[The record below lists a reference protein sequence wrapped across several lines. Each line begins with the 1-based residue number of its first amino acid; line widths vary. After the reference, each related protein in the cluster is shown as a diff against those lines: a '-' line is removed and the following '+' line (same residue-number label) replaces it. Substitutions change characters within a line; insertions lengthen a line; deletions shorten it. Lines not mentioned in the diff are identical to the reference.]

1 VRSNGLLGGVLSGFP
16 GLKFGPN
23 HNLTKSE
30 AMVSFVNGL
39 ELKGVNPD
47 SLKVYSD
54 RSLISTPLTS
64 SGVIKSNQQSILN
77 YHSVFRPAR

>member
-1 VRSNGLLGGVLSGFP
+1 MRSNGLLGGVLSGFP

-54 RSLISTPLTS
+54 RSLISIA
-64 SGVIKSNQQSILN
+64 VNFQ
-77 YHSVFRPAR
+77 